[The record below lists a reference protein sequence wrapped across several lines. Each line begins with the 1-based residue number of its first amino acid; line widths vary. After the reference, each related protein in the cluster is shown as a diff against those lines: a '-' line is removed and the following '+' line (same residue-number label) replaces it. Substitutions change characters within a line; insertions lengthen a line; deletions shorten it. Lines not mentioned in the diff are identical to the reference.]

1 MRRPNETMFRKKHE
15 RKQRRAL
22 RDVGLYE
29 FLVILEWMCQK
40 YSCTLT
46 KVPPQNTSQICSRCG
61 SIVKKDLSVRIHNCP
76 HCGLVVD
83 RDINAAVNILNRS
96 NNPVGTTGGVMTEVI
111 TPTLV
116 EMSLV
121 RGIN

>member
-1 MRRPNETMFRKKHE
+1 
-15 RKQRRAL
+15 
-22 RDVGLYE
+22 
-29 FLVILEWMCQK
+29 MCQK

-46 KVPPQNTSQICSRCG
+46 KVPPQNTSQVCSRCG
-61 SIVKKDLSVRIHNCP
+61 SVVKKDLSVRIHSCP

-83 RDINAAVNILNRS
+83 RDINAAVNILNKS
-96 NNPVGTTGGVMTEVI
+96 NIPVGTTGGVMTEII

-116 EMSLV
+116 EMSLI

>member
-1 MRRPNETMFRKKHE
+1 MCVYFFYQLSTVRPLSSGR
-15 RKQRRAL
+15 
-22 RDVGLYE
+22 GY
-29 FLVILEWMCQK
+29 
-40 YSCTLT
+40 
-46 KVPPQNTSQICSRCG
+46 KVPPQNTSQVCSRCG

-83 RDINAAVNILNRS
+83 RDINAAVNILNKS
-96 NNPVGTTGGVMTEVI
+96 NFTVGTTGGVMTEVI

-116 EMSLV
+116 EMSLI